1 MRKEIDARRTLV
13 VDGETFTLTVAGPS
27 YNFSWTTGPN
37 RGYGFGGTLAG
48 AGSTADRSLML
59 AELLTDEEATKQIR
73 SFLDEIDPAT
83 GYLRD

>member
-1 MRKEIDARRTLV
+1 
-13 VDGETFTLTVAGPS
+13 
-27 YNFSWTTGPN
+27 
-37 RGYGFGGTLAG
+37 
-48 AGSTADRSLML
+48 ML